1 MNDQHT
7 QAQNWNPQNS
17 HSSVTSRN
25 STDRTVFWFK
35 SQSRTVRRSGAKFR
49 WAIYSLY
56 NLVMEMAEQAKI
68 CKKSRPYTYGI
79 VNYGGKAR
87 QWPMV
92 LSVKVEKFTGT
103 NTQRPNIICA
113 SKSQRR
119 RYNMPNVLQW

>member
-68 CKKSRPYTYGI
+68 CKKKVGPTLTG
-79 VNYGGKAR
+79 
-87 QWPMV
+87 
-92 LSVKVEKFTGT
+92 LSIMAG
-103 NTQRPNIICA
+103 
-113 SKSQRR
+113 RR
-119 RYNMPNVLQW
+119 GSDRWFCQ